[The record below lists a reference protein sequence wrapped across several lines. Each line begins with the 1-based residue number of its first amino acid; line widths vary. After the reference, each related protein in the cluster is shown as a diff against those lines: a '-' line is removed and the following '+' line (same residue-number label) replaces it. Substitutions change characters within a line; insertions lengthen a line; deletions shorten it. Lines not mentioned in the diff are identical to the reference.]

1 MNMNEQLLQC
11 ALRIE
16 QLMRQLAD
24 KPNRCLHCRHEV
36 SLAPPVP
43 SLSELATKAHT
54 FYSQPAAADF
64 LERSEKQVY
73 RYRVDGDLPISHDDQ
88 GCIRYA
94 EADLEVLF
102 EKLHGFPKGGFNR

>member
-1 MNMNEQLLQC
+1 MNQYDQLLQC

-16 QLMRQLAD
+16 QAVRQLAN
-24 KPNRCLHCRHEV
+24 KPNRCLNHQHSV
-36 SLAPPVP
+36 SLTPNVP
-43 SLSELATKAHT
+43 TRPEIAEKAQIY
-54 FYSQPAAADF
+54 YSQPAAAEF

-73 RYRVDGDLPISHDDQ
+73 RYRVDGDLPFSHDDQ

-94 EADLEVLF
+94 ETDLEALF